1 MVNIIML
8 ICILWILPF
17 LTGTM
22 WWQEKKKDNLVMGV
36 RIPKEHIEDAE
47 FVAIRQQYKK
57 RLVLV
62 TVLLFPIPFAG
73 FLIPYDS
80 ICFTLDMFWLLLV
93 FLIPYG
99 CYVSGYHQVKEIKR
113 EKAYGVPNKKK
124 RLVDTKAASVRR
136 KTSHFSFAC
145 ASVVSFLPVL
155 FSIFRTMEA
164 YRKTAILVVL
174 GSLAL
179 CTPVFWVC
187 CYMMLRTK
195 AEILSDNS
203 TVNENFARMKARTWD
218 GCMQFSAWTNT
229 VFVYIMY
236 LLVEYDFNMPYS
248 GNTVILV
255 IAASVVY
262 CAVLLYVILRAAGKV
277 GRIRARIIGR
287 EKHEEQE
294 EDDDYWIWGSIYYN
308 PDDTHSMVEKR
319 VGTGTTINLATGLG
333 KGIAFI
339 SIISILLIPVMCVWM
354 LVEEFTPVRVFVQP
368 DTVVVSHLKKEYEI
382 AREDI
387 SSATLIEE
395 LPPRDKI
402 FGTNMTTLEK
412 GTFDVEGIGDCE
424 FCLNPEKGPYL
435 VLDTEKKKYIFSDAD
450 EAETRKAYEAIME
463 K

>member
-1 MVNIIML
+1 
-8 ICILWILPF
+8 
-17 LTGTM
+17 
-22 WWQEKKKDNLVMGV
+22 
-36 RIPKEHIEDAE
+36 
-47 FVAIRQQYKK
+47 
-57 RLVLV
+57 
-62 TVLLFPIPFAG
+62 
-73 FLIPYDS
+73 
-80 ICFTLDMFWLLLV
+80 MFWLLLV

-368 DTVVVSHLKKEYEI
+368 DKVVLSHLKKEYEI

-387 SSATLIEE
+387 S
-395 LPPRDKI
+395 DKI
-402 FGTNMTTLEK
+402 LHKDG
-412 GTFDVEGIGDCE
+412 
-424 FCLNPEKGPYL
+424 
-435 VLDTEKKKYIFSDAD
+435 LDTVEPHYTVRASYDAKYGDEIRIIVIVKDSLGYTHRIPAYYWHQIDENTQEAVTVVDNSPEIYDAD
-450 EAETRKAYEAIME
+450 GVLLTKTY
-463 K
+463 